1 MATYK
6 VLQDIEAEDHILGPL
21 TFHQFLYGLSSV
33 FFFYLCFIAISK
45 AIYLLLIFVLPPA
58 LFSGFLA
65 FPFGRDQ
72 PTEVWAVAK
81 LRFIVK
87 PRKRIWNQSGVK
99 ELVTVTVPKHVDIRL
114 TNGLSQTEVKDRL
127 EALASTID
135 SRGWVVKNINNLA
148 YANNDDDERLINVGA
163 IPQPVPDYEDDPQ
176 LDMLDEK
183 NNALAMNISQK
194 IETATQEHRQ
204 KIIRSLSDQ
213 REQIVQ
219 PPIFANENEAI
230 LSSKLKTANSM
241 SGLSTSNLHTISTYP
256 EASNRPI
263 KSTARTIPKLKYTT
277 NPPDQPIPQSTTKQ
291 QTKTTDPDI
300 LKFANNNDLSVATI
314 QHEANEVI
322 INLH

>member
-21 TFHQFLYGLSSV
+21 TFRQFLYGLSSV
-33 FFFYLCFIAISK
+33 FFFYLCFIAITK

-72 PTEVWAVAK
+72 PTEVWALAK

-87 PRKRIWNQSGVK
+87 PKKRIWNQSGIK
-99 ELVTVTVPKHVDIRL
+99 ELVTITVPKHVEVRL

-148 YANNDDDERLINVGA
+148 YTTNDNERLINVSA

-183 NNALAMNISQK
+183 NNPLAMNINQK
-194 IETATQEHRQ
+194 IELATQEHHQ
-204 KIIRSLSDQ
+204 QIIRSLSDQ

-219 PPIFANENEAI
+219 PPIFSNESEAV
-230 LSSKLKTANSM
+230 LSSKLKAANSM
-241 SGLSTSNLHTISTYP
+241 SGLSTSNLHTISTNP
-256 EASNRPI
+256 KDNNRPTE
-263 KSTARTIPKLKYTT
+263 STVQTKPRPKHTT
-277 NPPDQPIPQSTTKQ
+277 SHPEQPATQSITKQ
-291 QTKTTDPDI
+291 QTKTTNPDI
-300 LKFANNNDLSVATI
+300 LKFANDNNLSVATI

>member
-21 TFHQFLYGLSSV
+21 TFRQFLYGLSSV
-33 FFFYLCFIAISK
+33 FFFYLCFIAITK

-72 PTEVWAVAK
+72 PTEVWALAK

-87 PRKRIWNQSGVK
+87 PKKRIWNQSGIK
-99 ELVTVTVPKHVDIRL
+99 ELVTITVPKHVEVRL

-148 YANNDDDERLINVGA
+148 YATNDNERLINVSA

-183 NNALAMNISQK
+183 NNPLAMNINQK
-194 IETATQEHRQ
+194 IELATQEHHQ
-204 KIIRSLSDQ
+204 QIIRSLSDQ

-219 PPIFANENEAI
+219 PPIFSNESEAV
-230 LSSKLKTANSM
+230 LSSKLKAANSM
-241 SGLSTSNLHTISTYP
+241 SGLSTSNLHTISTNP
-256 EASNRPI
+256 KDNNRPTE
-263 KSTARTIPKLKYTT
+263 STAQTKPRPKHTT
-277 NPPDQPIPQSTTKQ
+277 SQPEQPAPKSITKQ
-291 QTKTTDPDI
+291 QTKTTNPDI
-300 LKFANNNDLSVATI
+300 LKLANDNNLSVATI